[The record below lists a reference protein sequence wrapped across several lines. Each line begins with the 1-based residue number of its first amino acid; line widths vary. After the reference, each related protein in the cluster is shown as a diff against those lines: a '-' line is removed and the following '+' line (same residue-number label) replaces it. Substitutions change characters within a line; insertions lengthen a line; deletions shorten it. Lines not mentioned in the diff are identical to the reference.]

1 MAEDARIDDAQLD
14 LYSLEI
20 RHWWELLLLAPA
32 LIRGRQ
38 GEKESVEAIRAT
50 EFEIRTRL
58 PHDVDLDGEIG
69 GQTPATFRIH
79 PGALEVFVPEPQ
91 VARV

>member
-1 MAEDARIDDAQLD
+1 M
-14 LYSLEI
+14 
-20 RHWWELLLLAPA
+20 
-32 LIRGRQ
+32 RGRH

-50 EFEIRTRL
+50 EFEIRTRV

-69 GQTPATFRIH
+69 GQTPAIFRVC